1 MTEPHDL
8 LVVGRVRNAHGL
20 RGELAVEILTDEP
33 DAVFASGRRLFGGTV
48 DPVNLKGGEVHVVR
62 TSPFK
67 GGLIVSFQE
76 ITDRTSAEAWRHLY
90 LLAPANELSPLEDGE
105 VYLHELPG
113 MRVELEDGSLVGT
126 VKDTYEL
133 PQGVVMDVR
142 REKGT
147 VMIPFNEEIV
157 TRVDREAR
165 LVVVAPPDGLLD

>member
-62 TSPFK
+62 SSPFK

-76 ITDRTSAEAWRHLY
+76 VTPRPTSD
-90 LLAPANELSPLEDGE
+90 P
-105 VYLHELPG
+105 
-113 MRVELEDGSLVGT
+113 
-126 VKDTYEL
+126 
-133 PQGVVMDVR
+133 
-142 REKGT
+142 
-147 VMIPFNEEIV
+147 
-157 TRVDREAR
+157 
-165 LVVVAPPDGLLD
+165 